1 MSSRPVT
8 ILLVEDDA
16 SLGQLLM
23 EELEVDGY
31 RVRRVSMVAEARTAL
46 ADERPGLIVSDLR
59 LPDGDGLEIL
69 SLRLTSP
76 RYWPLIAS
84 TVPR

>member
-23 EELEVDGY
+23 EELA
-31 RVRRVSMVAEARTAL
+31 SL
-46 ADERPGLIVSDLR
+46 ASPLSSSATSL
-59 LPDGDGLEIL
+59 LPDQEP
-69 SLRLTSP
+69 TSP
-76 RYWPLIAS
+76 LRESHYSTWPFFLENKG
-84 TVPR
+84 P

>member
-46 ADERPGLIVSDLR
+46 ADERPGLIVSDLVTAIYHSIWA
-59 LPDGDGLEIL
+59 L
-69 SLRLTSP
+69 
-76 RYWPLIAS
+76 A
-84 TVPR
+84 

>member
-46 ADERPGLIVSDLR
+46 TDERPG
-59 LPDGDGLEIL
+59 
-69 SLRLTSP
+69 
-76 RYWPLIAS
+76 
-84 TVPR
+84 